1 MDVAWWN
8 GVTASYNNHSRVVI
22 NSEEPHSDVNIS
34 QQLNTLTPHPPQ
46 GHHPQPISVKQEVFM
61 PFKCTLCNFWTQ
73 NDILLKEH
81 VNAVHF
87 VSVQTQTS
95 FSQTPTNISSTS
107 SSRPGR
113 KKLPSRKSKKFS
125 CDKCEFRTGR
135 FTCITSAEWIEDVNN
150 V

>member
-8 GVTASYNNHSRVVI
+8 GVTANYNNQGRVVI
-22 NSEEPHSDVNIS
+22 TSDEPHPDVNVS
-34 QQLNTLTPHPPQ
+34 QQLNTLTPHTPQ

-73 NDILLKEH
+73 NEILLKEH
-81 VNAVHF
+81 VTSVHF

-95 FSQTPTNISSTS
+95 FSQTTTTSLVISSNRS
-107 SSRPGR
+107 GR
-113 KKLPSRKSKKFS
+113 KMSKLPSRKNKKFS

-135 FTCITSAEWIEDVNN
+135 FVM
-150 V
+150 